1 MHPSA
6 PQNRR
11 TVWGDNE
18 LASRE
23 ANCLL
28 NWPNSLW
35 EPRPEWL
42 SLQGRGTG
50 SPGSQSLAPTMVPQE
65 GFRKCFQPQQLV
77 RTGRSAVPTAR
88 SWSRSPLTPPPPPPL
103 SHVACEPLT
112 WPCWAARDAWQ
123 GREAI
128 GGGRRCRR
136 GCSRRPPGG
145 AIDTGQLGVEGHRG
159 AVHCGR
165 EGQGVASLVQEL

>member
-65 GFRKCFQPQQLV
+65 GFRKCFQPQQPV
-77 RTGRSAVPTAR
+77 RTERSAVPTAR

-103 SHVACEPLT
+103 SHVACEPLA
-112 WPCWAARDAWQ
+112 WPWWAARDAWQ
-123 GREAI
+123 GEKPSEEEDVAGEGVLAGHQVAPLTQDSWGWR
-128 GGGRRCRR
+128 GTGGRSIVAGR
-136 GCSRRPPGG
+136 G
-145 AIDTGQLGVEGHRG
+145 RG
-159 AVHCGR
+159 WHH
-165 EGQGVASLVQEL
+165 